1 MNDSITVLPKILS
14 LSRLNRL
21 SSEPDMLLTAGDS
34 HLHIA
39 LHGEEV
45 SLHRERMCLVH
56 HLKIE
61 LLDKLSDKLV

>member
-1 MNDSITVLPKILS
+1 
-14 LSRLNRL
+14 
-21 SSEPDMLLTAGDS
+21 MLLTAGDS

-45 SLHRERMCLVH
+45 SLHRERVCLVH

-61 LLDKLSDKLV
+61 LLDNLSDKFVQLNLSCSVSIWRHSTSH